1 MDHKALETYFFIA
14 LLLGALVLGF
24 FVLLPYLSAL
34 ILAGVF
40 AVIFR
45 PAYRRVLRLFGKRRA
60 MAAFLTAILAFVVVF
75 TPLFYLGWRVFQ
87 EATGLYVSLTVGS
100 EGGGIS
106 AAINGF
112 LHAYGQSL
120 NLQQANFQV
129 QDALRQILSW
139 LLNNLGPVFSGLTQ
153 VLVIL
158 FLSLIGFYYLLK
170 DGETFKNKMVSLLP
184 LSDRYAEKILERLE
198 STVNSVF
205 KGQMVIALIQGTL
218 AGIGFAIFGVPN
230 ATFWGS
236 LTVIAA
242 LIPTLGTS
250 VVVFPAVIYLYLTG
264 QTFESL
270 GLLVWGS
277 LAVGLIDNVL
287 APHLMRRGTPIH
299 PFFILLSVLGGIV
312 VFGPIG
318 FLAGPLIVSFIYAL
332 LDIYPT
338 LILHSEG

>member
-14 LLLGALVLGF
+14 LLLGALFLGF

-45 PAYRRVLRLFGKRRA
+45 PAYRRVLRLFGNHRA
-60 MAAFLTAILAFVVVF
+60 IAAFLTAILAFIIVF
-75 TPLFYLGWRVFQ
+75 APLFYLGWRVFQ
-87 EATGLYVSLTVGS
+87 EATGLYVNLTLGS
-100 EGGGIS
+100 EGNS
-106 AAINGF
+106 LSSAINSF
-112 LHAYGQSL
+112 LHTYGQNL
-120 NLQQANFQV
+120 NLQQANFQI
-129 QDALRQILSW
+129 QDVLRQILSW

-170 DGETFKNKMVSLLP
+170 DGDVFKNRVISLLP
-184 LSDRYAEKILERLE
+184 LSDSYAEKILERLE
-198 STVNSVF
+198 TTINSVF
-205 KGQMVIALIQGTL
+205 KGQMVIALIQGAL
-218 AGIGFAIFGVPN
+218 AGIGFTIFGVPN

-242 LIPTLGTS
+242 LVPTLGTA
-250 VVVFPAVIYLYLTG
+250 VVVFPAAAYLYLTG
-264 QTFESL
+264 NTFEFL
-270 GLLVWGS
+270 GLLIWGS
-277 LAVGLIDNVL
+277 LAVGLIDNML
-287 APHLMRRGTPIH
+287 SPHLMRRGTHIH

-318 FLAGPLIVSFIYAL
+318 FLAGPLIVSFIYSL

-338 LILHSEG
+338 LIPHVD